1 MNAEMTSH
9 GQTDCRTYLLIVSQP
24 HRRQTAQQEAN
35 LLRSG
40 VPASDGDLDG
50 HRDGAGHDAPVK
62 CAEEAEG
69 VVVGVDQ
76 GHAVTGLDTA
86 KGVSLET
93 DSV

>member
-1 MNAEMTSH
+1 M
-9 GQTDCRTYLLIVSQP
+9 
-24 HRRQTAQQEAN
+24 
-35 LLRSG
+35 RSG
-40 VPASDGDLDG
+40 VPAGDGDLDG

-62 CAEEAEG
+62 GAEEAEG

-93 DSV
+93 DSVLAAGIHGSVTHFQFFLANAPRHELASMFSTSTFF

>member
-1 MNAEMTSH
+1 M
-9 GQTDCRTYLLIVSQP
+9 
-24 HRRQTAQQEAN
+24 
-35 LLRSG
+35 RSG
-40 VPASDGDLDG
+40 VPAGDGDLDG

-62 CAEEAEG
+62 GAEEAEG